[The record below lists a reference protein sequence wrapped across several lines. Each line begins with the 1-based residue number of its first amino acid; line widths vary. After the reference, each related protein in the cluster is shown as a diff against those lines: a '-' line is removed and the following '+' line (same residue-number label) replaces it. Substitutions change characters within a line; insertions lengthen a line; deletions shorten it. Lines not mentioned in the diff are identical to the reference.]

1 MRKNLLT
8 FSRLLACMVLSLAW
22 SVQALW
28 AVETNPTAVSQLL
41 DRIGGAGTSDLFVT
55 QIDASLSTNDQ
66 DCFVITAESGKPCV
80 KGSSVIAV
88 TTGINW
94 YLNHYAHV
102 NLTWNNLTTDLSAVS
117 LPVPTGEEKHTCSV
131 DYRYY
136 LNYCTFSYS
145 MSTWTWERWQ
155 KEIDWMALHGINMP
169 LQIVGLD
176 VVWYRLL
183 TEKYGYSHDEANN
196 FIAGPCF
203 QAWWGM
209 NNLEGWGGPNPKW
222 WYKRQEILAGQILN
236 RMRQLGMEPVL
247 PGFCGM
253 VPSNF
258 TAKTDNAANNQ
269 GGWCGFTRPY
279 ILDPTSKVFTTMAAN
294 YYAIL
299 KEVMGTSVYYSMD
312 PFHEGA
318 NTDGIDVPEAYTAIY
333 KAMKAANDDID
344 EKWVIQ
350 FWQWSGAQYNV
361 LDKVPP
367 GELIVLDLFSDAHTH
382 FGDYKGHDAV
392 YCMLHNFGGRTGF
405 YGRLNGIIN
414 GFFDCKAANSNIKGI
429 GATPEAIETVPVVY
443 DALFELPW
451 YSSKPDPKQWLA
463 DYAVSRYGTEN
474 ENARNAWELLRNSSL
489 NCISGLQGPMEGVVC
504 ARPSLQVGAVSS
516 WGGTGIFYDPQDVAR
531 AAYNLLEAGLSG
543 ENYSYDLTDLSRQAL
558 TDYAYY
564 LLQAINEAH
573 NAKNTELFNARR
585 DAYLQLILDL
595 DELLNTNKDFIV
607 GRWTQLARGIAD
619 EVNGKT
625 IDGTPINIT
634 DADRNWLELNNARTL
649 ITTWGDRDQANNGG
663 LRDYSYR
670 MWGGIMKDFY
680 YARWKYYFDNNLQ
693 GTDWFDMEWKW
704 AHNSGGTVY
713 SYNNTTTGNT
723 ADVAERLFGKYF
735 VKIQL
740 NDGKDFFAYRTM
752 DNSLGT
758 KLVIEGFRGENLALP
773 FTLPEGLTA
782 TLLVDFNNDGTFGE
796 DESVTGQSTI
806 AIPAN
811 SATAQVKACLQLADG
826 TNILFYATLK
836 DNITE
841 PRTVTVATENAE
853 YGTVAIEG
861 SSELSVTGTD
871 YLTLV
876 ATPAAGYDFVNWT
889 DAEGNVASTEA
900 SFTYYGAA
908 AATFTAHFIINKWGT
923 PAEDSKDYNDI
934 KNYSQYVK
942 TITLTQY
949 GEDTELYSA
958 ESCPEKLF
966 NTVSKQVTAA
976 PGGSFSINWTDAG
989 GLQYT
994 YLSAYIDLN
1003 NDGEFNLTDELL
1015 AVKGSHNATSSAP
1028 CSGPLQITLPFDT
1041 PEGLTHIRLR
1051 FDGAWKTGYDATTGA
1066 FDAKATANRMV
1077 YDILVNVEKPA
1088 KKAVTVSVVSGN
1100 TDRGTVDANG
1110 QPYTHTYPV
1119 GEQVILR
1126 AYPKEGYKIDY
1137 WQDQYGR
1144 KLPSSWMEEN
1154 MIKFAPYDN
1163 ATISAVFA
1171 PSTVLTYN
1179 DWTFGYELINDKI
1192 FITTVDKQGSSD
1204 LDLTQTNALGKE
1216 LMGISP
1222 ATFPNLLGLTSLKLP
1237 ASCTSLDNYVNT
1249 SIVGAGSQS
1258 AQIVPETAIPGTKP
1272 WTLTLS
1278 ATTDGS
1284 AFNEWGSALLATG
1297 TNSFA
1302 NDYTGGFQ
1310 LYWAKAGKLTAKV
1323 NGSTENKFTTAAAS
1337 KFVITMDFD
1346 GAGKLSLTLQSDD
1359 KAPETKT
1366 FTGVSFKD
1374 ITTLSHSLP
1383 VGINITSLFI
1393 SDPTLHSLPFKGCK
1407 DLTKFDVEAGNKVFT
1422 ASDDNLCA
1430 ATDGNL
1436 LAYPEGK
1443 LFCRAY
1449 VLENANTGNVVTSNP
1464 PADREGII
1472 VATNDN
1478 NAERR
1483 VSTATETTAASLF
1496 RLAKSDEKQCLYHF
1510 NSGGFFG
1517 GKAGGGG
1524 NGQQIEMLAL
1534 AQWAG
1539 DYTLTQSA
1547 PFSNELIA
1555 PVTLSCADLWM
1566 ADKDGKFILSN
1577 EAPAAGNASQ
1587 WKLKEA
1593 KSLNVTVG
1601 SSFWTDFAF
1610 PVNVVLP
1617 EVSGVAFYKTV
1628 SVYSDHLTLEP
1639 IPAGSVVA
1647 AGEGII
1653 VYAEQPQT
1661 ISLPIT
1667 YATAMTARATNWL
1680 AGATA
1685 RRTGFSAGDNYL
1697 LTTTNGVAYS
1707 SSTETEVQANRAYFP
1722 TSDLAGIVLE
1732 GSLSLLDKTVNDK
1745 TGLVYKKITQP
1756 SELVDGAS
1764 YVLLSEAQSLMLQDV
1779 ADGKGK
1785 SASAFLSANLLA
1797 PKTLQPLEFVLEKGA
1812 SYCQLRAGESSYF
1825 RANASAPAQLSL
1837 GESGAESQWTLSFDA
1852 TGNALLQCDQAPARY
1867 VAVNSADNQFG
1878 NFEQAS
1884 YGTDSYKAVQLYQK
1898 VYNIYFANELNGLAT
1913 LYNAN
1918 AAYTMPSGVKGYMV
1932 TDAPTTGT
1940 VTTAKAYEAGEIV
1953 PQGTALLLQG
1963 TAGHSYAPATVL
1975 SAKSVN
1981 FTNWL
1986 YGQRTAV
1993 GMTSVDGDNYYYKL
2007 SVDNTMNNPGFYW
2020 GAEGG
2025 AAFVM
2030 KNSNTAYLAVPKSYS
2045 PSAVMLFDLT
2055 TSIRDAIE
2063 AAGAAGQPV
2072 YDLSGRRVAKPAKGI
2087 YIQNGRKVIF
2097 D

>member
-1 MRKNLLT
+1 MRKKILSL
-8 FSRLLACMVLSLAW
+8 SRLLACLLLSIAW
-22 SVQALW
+22 GMQALW
-28 AVETNPTAVSQLL
+28 AAETNPTAVSELL
-41 DRIGGAGTSDLFVT
+41 NRIGGTGTADRFVT
-55 QIDASLSTNDQ
+55 QIDALLSNGDK
-66 DCFVITAESGKPCV
+66 DCFVITSADGKPCI
-80 KGSSVIAV
+80 KGNSVIAV

-102 NLTWNNLTTDLSAVS
+102 NLTWNNLTTNLSNVT
-117 LPVPTGEEKHTCSV
+117 LPVPATEDRHDCSV
-131 DYRYY
+131 AYRYSH
-136 LNYCTFSYS
+136 NYCTFSYS
-145 MSTWTWERWQ
+145 MSTWTWDRWQ

-183 TEKYGYSHDEANN
+183 TEKYGYSHDEANK

-209 NNLEGWGGPNPKW
+209 NNLEGWGGPNPEW
-222 WYKRQEILAGQILN
+222 WYKRQQQLAGQILG
-236 RMRQLGMEPVL
+236 RMRQLGMDPVL

-253 VPSNF
+253 VPSDF
-258 TAKTDNAANNQ
+258 TTKTGYAAKNQ

-279 ILDPTSKVFTTMAAN
+279 ILDPNSEAFTTMAAN

-299 KEVMGTSVYYSMD
+299 KQVMGTSVYYSMD

-318 NTDGIDVPEAYTAIY
+318 NTDGIDVPKAYKAIY
-333 KAMKAANDDID
+333 DAMKAANDDID

-350 FWQWSGAQYNV
+350 YWQWSGAQYKV
-361 LDKVPP
+361 LAQVPV

-414 GFFDCKAANSNIKGI
+414 GFFNQKASHSNIKGI

-463 DYAVSRYGTEN
+463 DYAVSRYGTDN

-489 NCISGLQGPMEGVVC
+489 NCTSGLQGPMEGVVC

-619 EVNGKT
+619 EVNGQT
-625 IDGTPINIT
+625 IGGTAINIT
-634 DADRNWLELNNARTL
+634 DTDRDWLELNNARTL

-670 MWGGIMKDFY
+670 MWGGIMKDYY
-680 YARWKYYFDNNLQ
+680 YARWKTFFDNDLH
-693 GTDWFDMEWKW
+693 GSDWFDMEWKW

-713 SYNNTTTGNT
+713 SYSNTTTGST
-723 ADVAERLFGKYF
+723 AEVANRLFDKYF
-735 VKIQL
+735 VKL
-740 NDGKDFFAYRTM
+740 SLTDGKTHFAYRTM
-752 DNSLGT
+752 DNALGN
-758 KLVIEGFRGENLALP
+758 KLVVDGFRGENLVLP
-773 FTLPEGLTA
+773 FTLSADLNP
-782 TLLVDFNNDGTFGE
+782 TLFVDFNNDGQFGK
-796 DESVTGQSTI
+796 DESVTNATTI
-806 AIPAN
+806 AIPAT
-811 SATAQVKACLQLADG
+811 SATAKVKASVKLSDG
-826 TNILFYATLK
+826 TSIQFYATLK
-836 DNITE
+836 DNITAA
-841 PRTVTVATENAE
+841 RTVSVATEDAAH
-853 YGTVAIEG
+853 GSVAIEG
-861 SSELSVTGTD
+861 HDGTSISSKD

-876 ATPAAGYDFVNWT
+876 ATPAAGYDFLNWT
-889 DAEGNVASTEA
+889 NADGEVVSSDA

-908 AATFTAHFIINKWGT
+908 AETFTAHFLINKWGS
-923 PAEDSKDYNDI
+923 PAEDRAEYNVIVDY
-934 KNYSQYVK
+934 KQYVQSF
-942 TITLTQY
+942 TLTQY
-949 GEDTELYSA
+949 GEETELYSVEA
-958 ESCPEKLF
+958 CPDKLF
-966 NTVSKQVTAA
+966 QTVSKQITAA
-976 PGGSFSINWTDAG
+976 PGGSFTIDWTDAG

-994 YLSAYIDLN
+994 YLTAYIDLN
-1003 NDGEFNLTDELL
+1003 SDGEFDMNNELL
-1015 AVKGSHNATSSAP
+1015 AVKGSHNSTNSAP

-1041 PEGLTHIRLR
+1041 PEGLTHIRIR

-1110 QPYTHTYPV
+1110 QPDTHTYPV
-1119 GEQVILR
+1119 GEQIILR
-1126 AYPKEGYKIDY
+1126 CNPKDGYKIDY
-1137 WQDQYGR
+1137 WKDQLGR
-1144 KLPSSWMEEN
+1144 HLPREWMDEN
-1154 MIKFAPYDN
+1154 NIKFYPYDN
-1163 ATISAVFA
+1163 ATITAVFA
-1171 PSTVLTYN
+1171 PASELSYN
-1179 DWTFGYELINDKI
+1179 DWKFGYEEINGKI
-1192 FITTVDKQGSSD
+1192 FITSVSQQGTSD

-1222 ATFPNLLGLTSLKLP
+1222 ATFPNVLGLTSVKLP

-1258 AQIVPETAIPGTKP
+1258 AQIIPETAIPGTKP
-1272 WTLTLS
+1272 WTLTLC

-1297 TNSFA
+1297 TNSFD

-1310 LYWAKAGKLTAKV
+1310 LYWAKAGTLTAKV
-1323 NGSTENKFTTAAAS
+1323 NGKNENKFTTTATS

-1346 GAGKLSLTLQSDD
+1346 GAGNLSLTLQSDN

-1366 FTGVSFKD
+1366 FTGVSFND
-1374 ITTLSHSLP
+1374 ITTLSHSIP
-1383 VGINITSLFI
+1383 AGINITSLFI
-1393 SDPTLHSLPFKGCK
+1393 NDPTLHSLPFKGCK
-1407 DLTKFDVEAGNKVFT
+1407 ELTKFDVEAGNKVFT

-1430 ATDGNL
+1430 AADGKL
-1436 LAYPEGK
+1436 LVYPEGK

-1449 VLENANTGNVVTSNP
+1449 VLENASTANVVTSNP
-1464 PADREGII
+1464 PADREGNIY
-1472 VATNDN
+1472 ATDYN

-1496 RLAKSDEKQCLYHF
+1496 RLAKSGEKQCLYHF

-1517 GKAGGGG
+1517 GKADNGG

-1539 DYTLTQSA
+1539 NYTLSMSE
-1547 PFSNELIA
+1547 PFTNELVA

-1577 EAPAAGNASQ
+1577 EAPADGNASQ

-1593 KSLNVTVG
+1593 KNLSVTVG
-1601 SSFWTDFAF
+1601 SSYWTDFAF
-1610 PVNVVLP
+1610 PVNVVIP
-1617 EVSGVAFYKTV
+1617 EVSGVVFYQTA
-1628 SVYSDHLTLEP
+1628 SAYSDHLTLEA

-1661 ISLPIT
+1661 LQLPIT
-1667 YATAMTARATNWL
+1667 YEAAKTSRTTTNWL
-1680 AGATA
+1680 SGATA
-1685 RRTGFSAGDNYL
+1685 RRTGFNAGDNYL
-1697 LTTTNGVAYS
+1697 LTTTDGVSYAS
-1707 SSTETEVQANRAYFP
+1707 SSETEVQANRAYFAAKEI
-1722 TSDLAGIVLE
+1722 TGTVFE
-1732 GSLSLLDKTVNDK
+1732 NSLSLMDQAVVNNS
-1745 TGLVYKKITQP
+1745 GLVYKKITNVSQL
-1756 SELVDGAS
+1756 EDGAS
-1764 YVLLSEAQSLMLQDV
+1764 YVLLSEAQSVMLQEV
-1779 ADGKGK
+1779 NSGKGQP
-1785 SASAFLSANLLA
+1785 ASAFLSADILA
-1797 PKTLQPLEFVLEKGA
+1797 PKTLQPQEFVLEKYT
-1812 SYCQLRAGESSYF
+1812 SYNKLRIGSNRYLN
-1825 RANASAPAQLSL
+1825 ANASTLTNL
-1837 GESGAESQWTLSFDA
+1837 EKGEDREESKWTITFDEK
-1852 TGNALLQCDQAPARY
+1852 GNALLQCNKAPSHY
-1867 VAVNSADNQFG
+1867 VAVTTEGNKFG
-1878 NFEQAS
+1878 NYDEAG
-1884 YGTDSYKAVQLYQK
+1884 YGSTYKAVQLYQK
-1898 VYNIYFANELNGLAT
+1898 VYNIRFAEPLNGMAT

-1918 AAYTMPSGVKGYMV
+1918 AAYKMPQGLEGYMV
-1932 TDAPTTGT
+1932 TDAPTAGN
-1940 VTTAKAYEAGEIV
+1940 VTTQIAYTANEVV
-1953 PQGTALLLQG
+1953 PQGTALLLKG
-1963 TAGHSYAPATVL
+1963 AVGNSYAPATTQT
-1975 SAKSVN
+1975 AKTVD

-1986 YGQRTAV
+1986 YGQRDAE
-1993 GMTSVDGDNYYYKL
+1993 GMTYVDGDFYFYKL
-2007 SVDNTMNNPGFYW
+2007 SVDDSMNNPGFYW

-2025 AAFVM
+2025 AAF
-2030 KNSNTAYLAVPKSYS
+2030 KLNKPYTAYLAVPKSYS
-2045 PSAVMLFDLT
+2045 TAAILLFDLQ
-2055 TSIRDAIE
+2055 TSIEDALK
-2063 AAGAAGQPV
+2063 AANAEGEPIF
-2072 YDLSGRRVAKPAKGI
+2072 DLSGRRVVKPTKGI
-2087 YIQNGRKVIF
+2087 YLLNGRKVVF
-2097 D
+2097 E